1 MKAKLK
7 TIWMIVLIAALAFAL
22 ANLVLPSD
30 VANAESATNVN
41 ISGVVTWVDKDGRTH
56 NASDV
61 TVEILVDLQDYYM
74 TLPAA
79 RCRRQPS

>member
-7 TIWMIVLIAALAFAL
+7 TIGMIVLIAAFAFAL
-22 ANLVLPSD
+22 ANLVLPSG

-56 NASDV
+56 N
-61 TVEILVDLQDYYM
+61 
-74 TLPAA
+74 
-79 RCRRQPS
+79 

>member
-7 TIWMIVLIAALAFAL
+7 TIGMIVLIAALAFAL

-41 ISGVVTWVDKDGRTH
+41 ISGVITWVDNEGRAH
-56 NASDV
+56 NASNV
-61 TVEILVDLQDYYM
+61 KVELRNMNLVGSNLPYYV
-74 TLPAA
+74 
-79 RCRRQPS
+79 

>member
-7 TIWMIVLIAALAFAL
+7 TIGMIVLIAAFAFAL

-41 ISGVVTWVDKDGRTH
+41 ILGVVTWVDKDGRTH
-56 NASDV
+56 N
-61 TVEILVDLQDYYM
+61 
-74 TLPAA
+74 
-79 RCRRQPS
+79 

>member
-7 TIWMIVLIAALAFAL
+7 TIGMIALIAALAFAL

-56 NASDV
+56 
-61 TVEILVDLQDYYM
+61 T
-74 TLPAA
+74 
-79 RCRRQPS
+79 